1 MIGTGW
7 IYSSLTWEGH
17 EFLDAIKNDTVWN
30 NVK

>member
-1 MIGTGW
+1 M
-7 IYSSLTWEGH
+7 YSSLTWEGH